1 MLKVENESLK
11 KQKSELKTQ
20 LKNFMNKLDE

>member
-11 KQKSELKTQ
+11 TQKSELKTQ